1 MEYIKSLGCTG
12 LAIDTYLNWVSK
24 KLKVIKKLKQIKVNK
39 IMLCEE
45 NKNQSEVKLLKI
57 IDEYFSSLDKFILTL
72 EKYFQFEQNY
82 AFSSYIV
89 PWLKQEI
96 QIMTKNVEVLFSKI
110 ENIGQLKNIMRHI
123 NQIFLKFDK
132 KGMSSKYIFDLYFL
146 NDIKLSLESIINHC
160 IKISSDGVAFELKE
174 YDIVHNGLT
183 FKINCVHEL
192 GNSIKN
198 LALIICI
205 KY

>member
-1 MEYIKSLGCTG
+1 MIMDDDKQNSEL
-12 LAIDTYLNWVSK
+12 
-24 KLKVIKKLKQIKVNK
+24 KLQ
-39 IMLCEE
+39 
-45 NKNQSEVKLLKI
+45 KI
-57 IDEYFSSLDKFILTL
+57 IEEYFSSLDKFIVTL
-72 EKYFQFEQNY
+72 EKYFQIEQNY

-96 QIMTKNVEVLFSKI
+96 QHMTKNVEVLFSKI

-123 NQIFLKFDK
+123 NQVFLNFDK
-132 KGMSSKYIFDLYFL
+132 KGMSAKYIFDLYFL

-160 IKISSDGVAFELKE
+160 IKTNTEGVAFELKE
-174 YDIVHNGLT
+174 YDFTHNGHNL
-183 FKINCVHEL
+183 KINCVHEL

-205 KY
+205 I